1 MDQQLNKSQDE
12 ILSKLLANP
21 ANDAPSYFNDLQ
33 RLVDD
38 YPQSGIL
45 RALLTYCSEE
55 KNIKQAAAYYS
66 PISLFKL
73 MNDISS
79 LPGVP
84 EDRIV
89 IEKSLRAKKQK
100 SINGY
105 ASESA
110 GVADENDQDHHTG
123 SIENYFSDP
132 AETDNIQD
140 DVESNGNKLAI
151 DQEGDLSLIAAEK
164 PGPELTDPPGEDLN
178 GHIAFA
184 PKQSEIINISSGE
197 AVEESVNGE
206 DMLPS
211 AYVEDMPEEL
221 PVKTTAIESSASAEH
236 FELIAQDT
244 LPESS
249 GVEPVGSVSAA
260 VDTLPGGPDHDQK
273 PQTVDTIA
281 DDTDTRSDEGLEEQT
296 DYIND
301 EVFDEIL
308 GIEYIDISRQPA
320 RQTRGAANDQEPET
334 GRETELTAEGI
345 APGDFFSIEDAPG
358 ENGQPQLTEDK
369 LSTDN
374 KTDVQV
380 TEAAATINNE
390 QQDVAKYN
398 DDKMPYTFMWW
409 LDKTRRQHSGIF
421 QPYVKPDTEEVL
433 AAPKQ
438 EPDELQQQYYENIF
452 HITSAEEIGK
462 NIPTPPF
469 AAVPKRKEQVIIER
483 FIKEEPQIRPQSSD
497 KLDNENKAKKSAEDK
512 DELVTETLAVIYND
526 QMLYHKA
533 IASYKKLMLKFPEK
547 SGYFADKIAQ
557 VEKKIN

>member
-1 MDQQLNKSQDE
+1 MNKSQDQF
-12 ILSKLLANP
+12 LSKLLANP
-21 ANDAPSYFNDLQ
+21 ADDAPSYFNDLQ

-45 RALLTYCSEE
+45 RALLTYSSEE
-55 KNIKQAAAYYS
+55 KDTKRAAVYYS
-66 PISLFKL
+66 PNLLFKL

-89 IEKSLRAKKQK
+89 IEKSLRAKEKR

-105 ASESA
+105 VSESG

-140 DVESNGNKLAI
+140 DVESNGDKLAI

-184 PKQSEIINISSGE
+184 PVHSEIINSGP
-197 AVEESVNGE
+197 VNALEKNEDGT
-206 DMLPS
+206 DMLAF
-211 AYVEDMPEEL
+211 AYVEDVPAEL
-221 PVKTTAIESSASAEH
+221 PVEAPAIESDMPAEH
-236 FELIAQDT
+236 LEPIAEDT
-244 LPESS
+244 SAESS
-249 GVEPVGSVSAA
+249 GVEPVSSASAA
-260 VDTLPGGPDHDQK
+260 TDTVQGTPDHDQK
-273 PQTVDTIA
+273 PQTVNTIA
-281 DDTDTRSDEGLEEQT
+281 DDTGTRSDEDVEEQT

-308 GIEYIDISRQPA
+308 GIEYIDISREPA
-320 RQTRGAANDQEPET
+320 RQIPDAGTDQEPGTEW
-334 GRETELTAEGI
+334 ETEEITAEGI
-345 APGDFFSIEDAPG
+345 APGDFFSIKDAPG

-374 KTDVQV
+374 ETDVQV
-380 TEAAATINNE
+380 TEAAPTVNNE

-409 LDKTRRQHSGIF
+409 LDKTRQQHSGIF
-421 QPYVKPDTEEVL
+421 QPYVKPDTEEVP

-469 AAVPKRKEQVIIER
+469 AAAPKRKEQVIIER

-512 DELVTETLAVIYND
+512 DELVTETLAVIYYD

-547 SGYFADKIAQ
+547 SGYFAEKIAQ
-557 VEKKIN
+557 IEKKIN